1 MLIRDEIEGDWGAVY
16 AINVAAFESSAE
28 AGLVDS
34 LREQA
39 QPYVSLVAEED
50 GVVIG
55 HIMFSPVSL
64 SGHAD
69 LQVIG
74 LAPMSVTPERQ
85 REGIGS
91 ALVRAG
97 LERCKEMGFVAAV
110 VLGHPD
116 YYPRFGFQPSSRF
129 GIDSEYDVPEE
140 VFMAMELQPGA
151 LDEKSGRASYHSA
164 FGDL

>member
-1 MLIRDEIEGDWGAVY
+1 
-16 AINVAAFESSAE
+16 
-28 AGLVDS
+28 
-34 LREQA
+34 
-39 QPYVSLVAEED
+39 
-50 GVVIG
+50 
-55 HIMFSPVSL
+55 
-64 SGHAD
+64 
-69 LQVIG
+69 
-74 LAPMSVTPERQ
+74 MSVTPERQ

-91 ALVRAG
+91 ALVCAG

-151 LDEKSGRASYHSA
+151 LDEKSGRVSYHSA